1 MVIVILFFFFKQKT
15 AYEMRISDWSSDVCS
30 SDLTNATVAEN
41 LMFGTARNGI
51 YQDDNLARDP
61 HILSVLDMVGLRRRF
76 LEIGH
81 EVAST
86 MVELFA
92 DLPPDHEFFQ
102 QFSFIASADLPDYKD
117 LLLRSRPDAL
127 DQLPEAARVRVMS
140 LPFNLVMAQLRLGHF
155 AHPHGQ

>member
-1 MVIVILFFFFKQKT
+1 
-15 AYEMRISDWSSDVCS
+15 
-30 SDLTNATVAEN
+30 
-41 LMFGTARNGI
+41 MFGTARNGI

-102 QFSFIASADLPDYKD
+102 QFSFISSDDLPEYKD
-117 LLLRSRPDAL
+117 LLVRAKPDSL
-127 DQLPEAARVRVMS
+127 DQLAEADRVRLMS
-140 LPFNLVMAQLRLGHF
+140 LPFKLILARNRLGHLNETERQAILQGREIF
-155 AHPHGQ
+155 ARTLPK